1 MGTHSDDLILAAVK
15 LCCVCSN
22 RPLKPYFKSDT
33 DKDINTLHAIHN
45 IPHSPTH
52 LSLTPHAPVHPR
64 KIPTPPSLKH
74 FYSHT
79 LTTKMATGGNVGWDD
94 EIVLRKRTDY
104 AKVTRTA
111 SDINAARRAGA
122 VVSTERK
129 VVTNAGHVGE
139 DFRRIAKLAESEEIV
154 APKAVSL
161 DVGKAI
167 AKARIE
173 KKLNQK
179 ELGVL
184 VNEKQTVVSG
194 S

>member
-1 MGTHSDDLILAAVK
+1 MHFTTFLIHSLT
-15 LCCVCSN
+15 
-22 RPLKPYFKSDT
+22 F
-33 DKDINTLHAIHN
+33 
-45 IPHSPTH
+45 
-52 LSLTPHAPVHPR
+52 SLTPHTPVNPHR
-64 KIPTPPSLKH
+64 IPTQIPSLKLFINTH
-74 FYSHT
+74 SLIT
-79 LTTKMATGGNVGWDD
+79 NMATGGNVGWDD
-94 EIVLRKRTDY
+94 EIILRKRSDH
-104 AKVTRTA
+104 AKVTRSA

-184 VNEKQTVVSG
+184 VNEKQTVVSE

>member
-1 MGTHSDDLILAAVK
+1 
-15 LCCVCSN
+15 
-22 RPLKPYFKSDT
+22 
-33 DKDINTLHAIHN
+33 
-45 IPHSPTH
+45 
-52 LSLTPHAPVHPR
+52 
-64 KIPTPPSLKH
+64 
-74 FYSHT
+74 
-79 LTTKMATGGNVGWDD
+79 MATGGNVGWDD
-94 EIVLRKRTDY
+94 EIVLRKRADF

-184 VNEKQTVVSG
+184 VNEKQTVINDYEAGRAVPNQQILGKLERSLGVKLRGKDIG
-194 S
+194 SPLTFGKK